1 MSYKLLITAVDLARH
16 MDDPDWVIVD
26 SRFKLADPGQGQR
39 DYQSAHIPGA
49 VYAHLDEDL
58 SGSIIKGVTGR
69 HPLPEVEKIAAV
81 FSRLGIDSGVQV
93 VAYDDVG
100 GALAAGRVWWLLRW
114 LGHEQAALLDGGW
127 QEWVRYG
134 LSMRGGYET
143 RKPRVFIPHP
153 RNELIVSTEE
163 IEKIRKDPE
172 YRVLDARTAGRYRGE
187 NETIDPVAGHIPGAI
202 SAPYL
207 DNLNPDGTFRAD
219 GTLAEKYKRLVEG
232 VPIDHVVAYCG
243 SGVTATH
250 DILAMM
256 KAGLGEAR
264 LYAGSYSEWITN
276 PKRPVEK

>member
-1 MSYKLLITAVDLARH
+1 MPYNLLITAAELVKHL
-16 MDDPDWVIVD
+16 DDPDWVIVD
-26 SRFKLADPGQGQR
+26 SRFILADTEQGRR
-39 DYQSAHIPGA
+39 DYKSAHIPGA

-58 SGSIIKGVTGR
+58 SGPIIKGVTGR
-69 HPLPEVEKIAAV
+69 HPMPKVEQITAV
-81 FSRLGIDSGVQV
+81 FSRLGIDSTVQV

-114 LGHEQAALLDGGW
+114 LGHEHAALLDGGW
-127 QEWVRYG
+127 QEWERHG
-134 LSMRGGYET
+134 LLVRGGYEI

-163 IEKIRKDPE
+163 VEKMWKDPQ
-172 YRVLDARTAGRYRGE
+172 YRVLDARTAERYRGE

-202 SAPYL
+202 SAPYP
-207 DNLNPDGTFRAD
+207 DNLNPDGTFKSNAS
-219 GTLAEKYKRLVEG
+219 LAERYKKLVEG
-232 VPIDHVVAYCG
+232 VPIDHVVVYCG

-250 DILAMM
+250 DILAML

-264 LYAGSYSEWITN
+264 LYGGSYSKWITD